1 MNGIFLSRALHTVWL
16 KVASLSGFF
25 DMSPQHLVLELVQIR
40 ETPSTHKKETLSTHR
55 KYSKHLKSF
64 TWISWHQL
72 KVLTLYNT
80 TIFALITF
88 SSYILLSHQCSSID
102 CHFNHPNGNQ
112 IPYNKTDV
120 SVCEPPSQM
129 TFLIICLL
137 FTLTSKELW
146 AYSGTNKE
154 QLNLREA
161 LKNATAHLST
171 SVEVKIQSKERNT
184 SHLNRKY
191 PI

>member
-1 MNGIFLSRALHTVWL
+1 
-16 KVASLSGFF
+16 
-25 DMSPQHLVLELVQIR
+25 
-40 ETPSTHKKETLSTHR
+40 
-55 KYSKHLKSF
+55 
-64 TWISWHQL
+64 
-72 KVLTLYNT
+72 
-80 TIFALITF
+80 
-88 SSYILLSHQCSSID
+88 
-102 CHFNHPNGNQ
+102 
-112 IPYNKTDV
+112 
-120 SVCEPPSQM
+120 M